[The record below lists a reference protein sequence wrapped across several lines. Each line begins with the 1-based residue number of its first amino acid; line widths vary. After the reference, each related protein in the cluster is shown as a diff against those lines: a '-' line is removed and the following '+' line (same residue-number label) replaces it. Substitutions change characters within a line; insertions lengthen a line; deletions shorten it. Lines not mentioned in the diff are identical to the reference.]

1 MVDHLPAS
9 SAADN
14 PRCVACGA
22 DLPAAVMG
30 RPRRYCNDA
39 CRKAAKR
46 ASSSVSPAPDS
57 SRFGAPSACRG
68 EARRPADERPISPP
82 PTGAEEAPEE
92 PSGTFRTWYYAN
104 FASPA
109 GQDPISARRKLRYRL
124 RHLLREVT
132 TVDRCKGCGWEPI
145 AAAIQIRLS
154 VKDGRTT
161 AGYGGLE
168 TCGRVWLCPVCS
180 AKVRV
185 RRGDQIAE
193 GVARHMDCD
202 GAAFFLTVTLSHEA
216 GDALLASFNALTQA
230 LRYLKSGKRYQQDK
244 ELFGIIGDIKAIE
257 VTHGQNGWHPHAHIL
272 ILTSRK
278 LSADEFAAWV
288 ARLDAR
294 WAQALIKAGWPEGKP
309 GVRLTMVPVEKG
321 KGIAAYV
328 AKVQEKGLG
337 NEMARAD
344 MKDAREGNRTPFAI
358 LADFGN
364 TGLADDL
371 ELWWEYEKA
380 TAGRSA
386 IRWSPGLWAK
396 LMPDQDQE
404 TDEEI
409 AAEEME
415 GSTLAFLLPWTWRRI
430 RAIEGAEIAV
440 LEAVETEGWAGLL
453 RVLLRYRIGTQG
465 VYTPEEWVTPYAV
478 DVVG

>member
-1 MVDHLPAS
+1 MVNHQTA
-9 SAADN
+9 SAAVDA
-14 PRCVACGA
+14 PRCVACGT
-22 DLPAAVMG
+22 DLPAAGTG

-46 ASSSVSPAPDS
+46 ASSAPSPAPDS
-57 SRFGAPSACRG
+57 SRSVVPSACRG
-68 EARRPADERPISPP
+68 EDRRQADECPDSHPS
-82 PTGAEEAPEE
+82 TGAEEAPEE
-92 PSGTFRTWYYAN
+92 PSGSFRTWYYAN
-104 FASPA
+104 FAATP
-109 GQDPISARRKLRYRL
+109 GQDPIPARRKLRYRL

-145 AAAIQIRLS
+145 ATGIQIRIS

-168 TCGRVWLCPVCS
+168 TCGRIWLCPVCA
-180 AKVRV
+180 AKIRV

-193 GVARHMDCD
+193 AVGRHMDGD
-202 GAAFFLTVTLSHEA
+202 GAAFFLTVTLPHEM
-216 GDALLASFNALTQA
+216 GDALLASFNALTGA
-230 LRYLKSGKRYQQDK
+230 LRHLKSGRPHQRDK
-244 ELFGIIGDIKAIE
+244 KLFGIIGDIKAVE
-257 VTHGQNGWHPHAHIL
+257 VTHGENGWHPHAHIL
-272 ILTSRK
+272 ILTERN
-278 LSADEFAAWV
+278 LTADEFAAWV

-294 WAQALIKAGWPEGKP
+294 WAEALVKVGWPEGKP

-337 NEMARAD
+337 NEIARAD

-396 LMPDQDQE
+396 LMPEQDQA

-415 GSTLAFLLPWTWRRI
+415 GSTLAYLVPWTWRRI

-440 LEAVETEGWAGLL
+440 LEAVETEGWSGLL
-453 RVLLRYRIGTQG
+453 RTLIAYRIGTQG
-465 VYTPEEWVTPYAV
+465 VYTPEEWATPGAV
-478 DVVG
+478 EVSA